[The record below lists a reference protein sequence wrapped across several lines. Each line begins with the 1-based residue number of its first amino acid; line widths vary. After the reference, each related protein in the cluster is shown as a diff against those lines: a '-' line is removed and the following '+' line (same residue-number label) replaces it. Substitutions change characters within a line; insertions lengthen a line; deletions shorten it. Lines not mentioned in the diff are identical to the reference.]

1 MPEDETFKV
10 TDRRRRDD
18 ADETPSAPAPPI
30 PPAPSPRAATA
41 GSVSPGPAAPPA
53 TGPDLQSLFIM
64 LASSALVNLG
74 EAADPDTGERVLDLG
89 QAKEAID
96 LLSLLRLKTEG
107 NRTEQESHLLEEILY
122 DLQLRFV
129 EVAKGQVAKGQ
140 AAKGTAG
147 S

>member
-1 MPEDETFKV
+1 MAEDETFKV

-18 ADETPSAPAPPI
+18 TDETPSAPD
-30 PPAPSPRAATA
+30 PATAAAASPRATTA
-41 GSVSPGPAAPPA
+41 DSASSAPTAPPPP
-53 TGPDLQSLFIM
+53 GPDLQGLFIM

-74 EAADPDTGERVLDLG
+74 EAADPETGERVLDLG

-129 EVAKGQVAKGQ
+129 Q
-140 AAKGTAG
+140 AAKGAAG
-147 S
+147 G